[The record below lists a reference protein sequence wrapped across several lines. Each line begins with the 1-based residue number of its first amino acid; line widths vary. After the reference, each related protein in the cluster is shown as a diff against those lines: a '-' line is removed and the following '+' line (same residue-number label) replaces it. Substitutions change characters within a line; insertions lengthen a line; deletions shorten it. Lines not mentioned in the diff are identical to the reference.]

1 MPQLDVEGYTRLLQ
15 GLLPTG
21 SVWPRDPEATLTKL
35 LAAWAA
41 ELARVDER
49 GDDLVDEADPRTAFE
64 MLTDWER
71 VCGLPGTCHDTA
83 EGLAQ
88 RRAAVTNQL
97 TFRGGQSRAF
107 FISLAAAL
115 GYQIGI
121 EEFKPLRAGDL
132 AGSPAYGADWA
143 FAWRVRGPEA
153 STVSV
158 LRAGG
163 GAGERLRDW
172 GNDLLE
178 CEISRRCPAH
188 TNVLFAYVGVQSL
201 TYPGAATWPVII
213 PKGPFNLHVMCGD
226 AASWLV
232 QVSYD
237 NGKTWTVLPPE
248 KRWGPLKETP
258 SEGDSMGVL
267 YQVVALSL
275 EAEAINVEIGP
286 GQPATL

>member
-1 MPQLDVEGYTRLLQ
+1 MPQFDAEGYTRLLQ
-15 GLLPTG
+15 ALLPTG

-41 ELARVDER
+41 ELARVDQR

-71 VCGLPGTCHDTA
+71 VCGLPGACHGTA

-88 RRAAVTNQL
+88 RRAAVANQL

-107 FISLAAAL
+107 FLSLAAAL
-115 GYQIGI
+115 GYQVGI
-121 EEFKPLRAGDL
+121 EEFRPLRAGDL
-132 AGSPAYGADWA
+132 AGSRTYDDEWA
-143 FAWRVRGPEA
+143 FVWRVRGPEA
-153 STVSV
+153 SAISV

-163 GAGERLRDW
+163 GAGERLRTW
-172 GNDLLE
+172 GNALLE
-178 CEISRRCPAH
+178 CEIGRRSPAH
-188 TNVLFAYVGVQSL
+188 TNVLFAYVGVQEL

-213 PKGPFNLHVMCGD
+213 PKGPFNLHVMCE
-226 AASWLV
+226 AADSWLV

-237 NGKTWTVLPPE
+237 NAKTWTVLPPGA
-248 KRWGPLKETP
+248 RWGPLKETP
-258 SEGDSMGVL
+258 YEGDSMGVL
-267 YQVVALSL
+267 YQVVALTL
-275 EAEAINVEIGP
+275 ESGAINVEIGP

>member
-15 GLLPTG
+15 ALLPTG
-21 SVWPRDPEATLTKL
+21 SVWPRGPEATLTKL

-88 RRAAVTNQL
+88 RRAAVSSRL

-107 FISLAAAL
+107 FLSLAASL
-115 GYQIGI
+115 GYSVGI
-121 EEFKPLRAGDL
+121 EEFRPLRAGGL
-132 AGSPAYGADWA
+132 AGSRAYGEGWA

-153 STVSV
+153 SAISV

-163 GAGERLRDW
+163 GAGERLRTW
-172 GNDLLE
+172 GNALLE
-178 CEISRRCPAH
+178 CEIGRRSPAH
-188 TNVLFAYVGVQSL
+188 TNVLFAYVGVQAL

-213 PKGPFNLHVMCGD
+213 PKGEFNLHVMCG
-226 AASWLV
+226 AADSWLV
-232 QVSYD
+232 RVSYD
-237 NGKTWTVLPPE
+237 NGTTWAVLPPGE
-248 KRWGPLKETP
+248 RWGPLKETP
-258 SEGDSMGVL
+258 TEGDSLGVL
-267 YQVVALSL
+267 YQVVALTVDSG
-275 EAEAINVEIGP
+275 AISVEIGS